1 MRVISQPLHNRYTLR
16 GWMGALLCAAL
27 TAVAWVLAVP
37 FKAQALGL
45 GLLPLVM
52 ALGVV
57 WANTGLPV
65 PASNEQGLRWCKTI
79 ALRTGLALFGFQI
92 SLSEV
97 LGQGVWGMASAM
109 LMVLSTLATAQVLGR
124 WLGLSPRQRLLV
136 GMGSAICGAAA
147 IAATESGWK
156 GRSDETA
163 AALATALVFGMLS
176 MVALPWLA
184 VNLHLSDAQA
194 GAWIGLSIHEMGHV
208 VAAALF
214 VGGHSAPVA
223 VLDKMMRVF
232 LLAPTL
238 VLVLRAAPFE
248 GQKHAPVRVPAFL
261 WGFVLAVLLNSMA
274 WVPAW
279 VLPWLNQLAQCALAL
294 GLAALGLST
303 RWDDLKLAG
312 WKVWVLGA
320 ALCAQLWVFGL
331 VLAHQ
336 CSAT

>member
-1 MRVISQPLHNRYTLR
+1 MRVISQPIESRFTLR
-16 GWMGALLCAAL
+16 GFTGILLCAAL
-27 TAVAWVLAVP
+27 TALAWLLAVP
-37 FKAQALGL
+37 FKAQSLGL

-52 ALGVV
+52 ALGVL
-57 WANTGLPV
+57 WANSGLPA
-65 PASNEQGLRWCKTI
+65 PAASDPGLRWCKTT

-97 LGQGVWGMASAM
+97 LGLGVWGMASAV
-109 LMVLSTLATAQVLGR
+109 LMVVSTLGTAQVLGR

-163 AALATALVFGMLS
+163 AALATALVFGMVS

-184 VNLHLSDAQA
+184 VHWQWSDVQA
-194 GAWIGLSIHEMGHV
+194 GAWFGLSIHEMGHV
-208 VAAALF
+208 VAAAQF
-214 VGGHSAPVA
+214 VGAHSAPVA

-232 LLAPTL
+232 LLAPAL
-238 VLVLRAAPFE
+238 VVVLRAAPFE
-248 GQKHAPVRVPAFL
+248 GQSATNTRVPVFL

-274 WVPAW
+274 WVPAS
-279 VLPWLNQLAQCALAL
+279 VMVWLNPIAQCALAL

-303 RWDDLKLAG
+303 RWSDLKSAG

-320 ALCAQLWVFGL
+320 ALCAQLWVIGG